1 MIKKLF
7 AYSLASVIFAGL
19 FGSLAG
25 CNTVEGVGKDL
36 QSGGQAIKNEANEQ
50 RR

>member
-7 AYSLASVIFAGL
+7 SSLLAALVLAGAL
-19 FGSLAG
+19 AALAG
-25 CNTVEGVGKDL
+25 CNTVEGVGKDIE
-36 QSGGQAIKNEANEQ
+36 QGGKAIKNEANEQ